1 MEKTTESAHNF
12 FEMGLRLLQA
22 DDCRN
27 AISML
32 SIAIDVDPYFA
43 EAYQFRGI
51 AYFSLHSYQRALDDY
66 QTALSLDPSLDKAYF
81 FRALYFIHFKL
92 YGEAIKD
99 LTSAIELDKYFAEAF
114 FYQGICK
121 GLLDDEKG
129 GTYDIKA
136 AASLGMPEAQKKLN
150 EKGIV
155 W

>member
-1 MEKTTESAHNF
+1 MKEKGQAQHYL
-12 FEMGLRLLQA
+12 EMGLRLLQA
-22 DDCRN
+22 DDCHN

-51 AYFSLHSYQRALDDY
+51 AYFSLHSYQRALDDC

-81 FRALYFIHFKL
+81 FRALYFIHIKL

-99 LTSAIELDKYFAEAF
+99 FTSAIELNKYFAEAY
-114 FYQGICK
+114 FYRGICK

-136 AASLGMPEAQKKLN
+136 AASLGLPEAQKKLN
-150 EKGIV
+150 EKEIV

>member
-1 MEKTTESAHNF
+1 MKEREAFTCFKL
-12 FEMGLRLLQA
+12 GLKYLQ
-22 DDCRN
+22 DDDHKRT
-27 AISML
+27 IDLL
-32 SIAIDVDPYFA
+32 SIAIDLDSHFA
-43 EAYQFRGI
+43 KAYQFRVI

-99 LTSAIELDKYFAEAF
+99 LTSAIELDKYFAEAY
-114 FYQGICK
+114 FYRGICK
-121 GLLDDEKG
+121 GMLDDLKG

-136 AASLGMPEAQKKLN
+136 AASLGLPEAQKKLN
-150 EKGIV
+150 EEGIV